1 MDTCDPAFA
10 PSFHDH
16 RGGRQHRFMESA
28 DINAAFREVFRPL
41 RSNIRRGL
49 SVMGQVYGIEM
60 DTCIPGE
67 MLATVWIPPASRG
80 IDDAATLEDA
90 QRRRMLFARLY
101 GERRPEALFA
111 YVTERRT
118 GYRQSV
124 LYVEIVS
131 EDGIFAAEYP
141 VEVGGGWKRRELRA
155 VPHRRL
161 DPVTSA

>member
-41 RSNIRRGL
+41 RSNIRRGM
-49 SVMGQVYGIEM
+49 SVQGQVYGIEM

-67 MLATVWIPPASRG
+67 MLATAWIPPSSRG
-80 IDDAATLEDA
+80 IDQPLLLEDT
-90 QRRRMLFARLY
+90 QRRRMLFARLFAE
-101 GERRPEALFA
+101 GRPEQLFA
-111 YVTERRT
+111 YVSERRT
-118 GYRQSV
+118 GHRQAV
-124 LYVEIVS
+124 LYVEIAS
-131 EDGIFAAEYP
+131 EDGLFAADYP
-141 VEVGGGWKRRELRA
+141 LEVGTGWQRRELVA

-161 DPVTSA
+161 DPVNAG